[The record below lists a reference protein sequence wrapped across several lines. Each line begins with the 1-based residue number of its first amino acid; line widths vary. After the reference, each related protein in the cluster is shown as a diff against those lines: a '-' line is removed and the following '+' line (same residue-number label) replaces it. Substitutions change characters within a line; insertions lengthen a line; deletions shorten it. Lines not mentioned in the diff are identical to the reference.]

1 MKTVL
6 IVEDLQA
13 ERQMISA
20 LLSRAGFNVAVAESA
35 EAAWHWLE
43 INPQP
48 NLILCDIIMPGET
61 GLDLCR
67 KIQETPA
74 LEKVPVVFCSSKS
87 EDFDR
92 FWALRQGGKDYI
104 TKPYTPQELVDIV
117 EKHVS

>member
-20 LLSRAGFNVAVAESA
+20 LLSHAGFYVAVADSA

-43 INPQP
+43 INPHP
-48 NLILCDIIMPGET
+48 NLILSDIIMPGET

-67 KIQETPA
+67 KVQETA
-74 LEKVPVVFCSSKS
+74 DLKEVPVVFCSTKS

-92 FWALRQGGKDYI
+92 FWALRQGAKDYI
-104 TKPYTPQELVDIV
+104 TKPYTPQELVGMV
-117 EKHVS
+117 EKYVN